1 MSEVGEALQRIEG
14 MNMTQATTLSKFSKK
29 MDERT
34 MGLESM
40 MMQAAMNQSKTA
52 STNAETQERL
62 EGMGMQAATEMA
74 KFKRGVNEKFEELMT
89 AMMEEMAGGGMFAQA
104 PAPAPAEGGAAPVTA
119 SPEVSDAVQRL
130 EGMAMQAAAGH
141 AKFEKKV
148 LERTETIESMAMA
161 AAMNGSK
168 QHSQV
173 KDVLER
179 LEGMSMSHAT
189 SVAKFESKMTEKHDS
204 QESMLMAAS
213 MGDAKFQKMMN
224 DRTSGME
231 AMLMAGSVANGKL
244 TSMVGKLVGPQ
255 TEVELEPSDLPT
267 ESQYGA
273 GISSETVTSERTAS
287 NPSSAPRPFPVCLLV
302 SVWLPAAAS
311 SSRPRTNYL
320 SANPV
325 SPPEQVLQLTSD
337 E

>member
-89 AMMEEMAGGGMFAQA
+89 AMMEEMAGGGMFAQAPA

-287 NPSSAPRPFPVCLLV
+287 NPS
-302 SVWLPAAAS
+302 PAAAS
-311 SSRPRTNYL
+311 IPSLP
-320 SANPV
+320 
-325 SPPEQVLQLTSD
+325 TSLRLAACGCQ
-337 E
+337 